1 MNPLVQAQ
9 LRRLHQNL
17 DALKVR
23 QEEQSAT
30 LAAAQEEAQRHLRRL
45 LQREGERVTLQVNQ
59 AQYQDLLDRLH
70 RMEAVHQSLR
80 QHAESMDRLADALA
94 ESLEP

>member
-17 DALKVR
+17 DALKKR
-23 QEEQSAT
+23 QEEQSAN

-45 LQREGERVTLQVNQ
+45 LQREGERATLQVNES
-59 AQYQDLLDRLH
+59 QYQELLDRLN
-70 RMEAVHQSLR
+70 RIEAVHQTVR
-80 QHAESMDRLADALA
+80 QHAENMDRLVHALA